1 MIGTLSLSNLFP
13 LMPCRI
19 IGANAIFER
28 VNTDTRTLASGEL
41 FIAIVGDNFN
51 GNSFA
56 ETAQQKAAIA
66 AIVSEQQSLDIP
78 QLVVRDTVQAL
89 GWLGHLNRSKSDAVV
104 VAITGSQGKTTVKE
118 LTGAILSRQFC
129 TLVTRGNLNNSIGA
143 PKILLDIDSSHQ
155 RVVIELGANARGEIA
170 WGTRITDPHI
180 VLLNNAAETHV
191 EGFGGLQGVVSGKGE
206 IIDSA
211 PSTHTVILNADDP
224 HFSVWQQR
232 VGTRRC
238 VSFSGTGNISAD
250 YRAVVS
256 AVHSDCTC
264 FELHTPIGSIVC
276 ELPLPGLHN
285 VSNAV
290 AAAALAME
298 AGASLDDVKN
308 ALSAAPAVKGRLHAM
323 KGIKGSRLIDDSYNA
338 SPSSFKA
345 AIEVLLQTASS
356 GEMKSVLIAGDMA
369 ELGELTER
377 AHLELGEFARSR
389 GVQHLWTVGRFTAV
403 SSAAFGEGA
412 VHFES
417 KEHLIAHAQHRLTA
431 GHVVLVKGSRSAAM
445 DDIVKKIKEEEI
457 D

>member
-1 MIGTLSLSNLFP
+1 MIGTLSLSNLFR

-19 IGANAIFER
+19 IGADAVFER
-28 VNTDTRTLASGEL
+28 VNTDTRTLKCGEL

-56 ETAQQKAAIA
+56 ETAQQKKAVA

-118 LTGAILSRQFC
+118 LTGAILSRHFC

-143 PKILLDIDSSHQ
+143 PRILLDIDNSHQ

-224 HFSVWQQR
+224 HYSVWEQR

-238 VSFSGTGNISAD
+238 VSFSGSGNESAD

-256 AVHSDCTC
+256 TVHSDSTC
-264 FELHTPIGSIVC
+264 FELHTPIGSIEC

-298 AGASLDDVKN
+298 AGASVIDVKT
-308 ALSAAPAVKGRLHAM
+308 ALAEALAVNGRLHTM
-323 KGIKGSRLIDDSYNA
+323 RGINGSRLIDDSYNA

-345 AIEVLLQTASS
+345 AIEVLLQAASS
-356 GEMKSVLIAGDMA
+356 GEKKSVLIAGDMA

-389 GVQHLWTVGRFTAV
+389 GVQHLWTVGKFTAA
-403 SSAAFGEGA
+403 SSAAFGDSA

-417 KEHLIAHAQHRLTA
+417 KEHLIAHAQHGLTA
-431 GHVVLVKGSRSAAM
+431 EHVVLVKGSRSAAM
-445 DDIVKKIKEEEI
+445 DDIVKKIKEEEV